1 MERWAYISDMFGMTK
16 TPLRHLVLTVS
27 LVFVLAAAPLAARE
41 AKEAKE
47 PDEATPKSAFAD
59 LQAGNKR
66 FMKGE
71 PKHPD
76 QQYALREKLV
86 NGQRPPAII
95 LSCSDSRVP
104 PELVFDQGLGRV
116 FTVRVAGN
124 IIDPA
129 TVASIEYAVEHLDS
143 KLIVVMGHE
152 GCGAVK
158 AALETPVGTSAGSR
172 DLDTLL
178 GAIRPNLG
186 AERSAKGEGKTLRS
200 AVKANV
206 NAVAEDLM
214 IRSKIV
220 REHVNGGKV
229 AIVPAVYSLESGL
242 VDFWNTGHVTGE

>member
-1 MERWAYISDMFGMTK
+1 MKNPQFGRLISLAFVFT
-16 TPLRHLVLTVS
+16 LVT
-27 LVFVLAAAPLAARE
+27 APVA
-41 AKEAKE
+41 AKEIKE
-47 PDEATPKSAFAD
+47 AESGGEVSPRTALAD

-66 FMKGE
+66 FSKGE

-76 QQYALREKLV
+76 QQNTLREKLV
-86 NGQRPPAII
+86 GGQHPPAII

-124 IIDPA
+124 ILDSA

-143 KLIVVMGHE
+143 KLIVVLGHE

-158 AALETPVGTSAGSR
+158 AALETPAGTSAGSR

-186 AERSAKGEGKTLRS
+186 SERSSKGEGKTLRG
-200 AVKANV
+200 AVKSNV
-206 NAVAEDLM
+206 NAVSEDLM

-220 REHVNGGKV
+220 REHVRTGKV
-229 AIVPAVYSLESGL
+229 AIVPSIYSLESGV
-242 VDFWNTGHVTGE
+242 VDFWNTGHVTDSH